1 MHSVLSKPVQT
12 VWLLRLK
19 KERAWGRSET
29 VLDRRHP
36 ISRWYLLPLA
46 DQAAGI
52 LAPTPLRPWHVTMS
66 GALLAVGAGI
76 CLWSGLL
83 PLAALLALA
92 AWFCDRLDGK
102 LARRQ
107 GSESPLGA
115 WWDANLD
122 ELIDLGLHAILAY
135 WVAATADAAWPWGLF
150 AAFVAGKYLLLHG
163 IETEPL
169 ASNSKTTRVDEGPSS
184 SASWLRRLY
193 HLPGNADLRIHLLV
207 LLLAAGWLTA
217 ELVLI
222 AIYYNL
228 RWVARYVLV
237 ARRLRASAAV

>member
-1 MHSVLSKPVQT
+1 MSSVLSKPVPT
-12 VWLLRLK
+12 AWPLRPQK
-19 KERAWGRSET
+19 GRVWGRCET
-29 VLDRRHP
+29 ALDRRHP

-46 DQAAGI
+46 DRAAKL
-52 LAPTPLRPWHVTMS
+52 LAPTRLRPWHVTMS
-66 GALLAVGAGI
+66 GFLLAVGAGS

-83 PLAALLALA
+83 PLAASLALA

-107 GSESPLGA
+107 GSETLLGA
-115 WWDANLD
+115 WLDANLD
-122 ELIDLGLHAILAY
+122 ELIDLGLHAMLAY
-135 WVAATADAAWPWGLF
+135 CVAATTGDAWPWGLF

-169 ASNSKTTRVDEGPSS
+169 AGNSKTPRVDDAASS
-184 SASWLRRLY
+184 SPSWLRRLY
-193 HLPGNADLRIHLLV
+193 HLPGNADFRIHLLV

-237 ARRLRASAAV
+237 ARRLSASAAV

>member
-12 VWLLRLK
+12 VWPLRLK
-19 KERAWGRSET
+19 NERVQGRCET
-29 VLDRRHP
+29 ALDRRHP

-46 DQAAGI
+46 DRVAKL
-52 LAPTPLRPWHVTMS
+52 LAPTRLRPWHVTMS
-66 GALLAVGAGI
+66 GFLLAIGAGI
-76 CLWSGLL
+76 FLWSGLL
-83 PLAALLALA
+83 PLAASLALA

-115 WWDANLD
+115 WLDANLD
-122 ELIDLGLHAILAY
+122 ELIDLGLHAMLAY
-135 WVAATADAAWPWGLF
+135 WLAATTGATWPWGLF

-163 IETEPL
+163 IETAPL
-169 ASNSKTTRVDEGPSS
+169 ASSSKTPRVDEGPSS
-184 SASWLRRLY
+184 SSGWLRRLY
-193 HLPGNADLRIHLLV
+193 HLPGNADVRLHLLV
-207 LLLAAGWLTA
+207 LLLAAGWVTT

-237 ARRLRASAAV
+237 ARRLCASAAV